1 MKNLLLGTLTLV
13 TCFAVS
19 GLNAQSLVISEL
31 DSIVYGDPTANVIT
45 AHATVTNTGNSP
57 IDVFLFGEHDAG
69 APATANYY
77 YCWFVC
83 YSPIPVADVY
93 SWPNSHILTLD
104 AGASN
109 TSSFAA
115 YYEPE
120 GLAAVAT
127 FDYCFYDVNNPS
139 DETCVQITFDTQNV
153 GIEELEEGTSGIS
166 EAYPNPAKSVAKINY
181 SIAADSKDAK
191 LVVYSMLGSKVRE
204 VALTEERGTLKLDV
218 SSLPSGMYF
227 YSLLVEDK
235 AISTKKMLVTK

>member
-1 MKNLLLGTLTLV
+1 MKNLLLGLLTAFV
-13 TCFAVS
+13 CVAFVDAK
-19 GLNAQSLVISEL
+19 AQSLAVSDL
-31 DSIVYGDPTANVIT
+31 DAVVSGDPSASVLT
-45 AHATVTNTGNSP
+45 AHATITNNGNSP
-57 IDVFLFGEHDAG
+57 IDVFVFGEHTSG
-69 APATANYY
+69 APASANYY

-93 SWPNSHILTLD
+93 SWPSSHILTLD

-127 FDYCFYDVNNPS
+127 FDYCFYDVNNPT
-139 DETCVQITFDTQNV
+139 DETCVQITFDTQNT
-153 GIEELEEGTSGIS
+153 GIEELEEGTNGIS

-181 SIAADSKDAK
+181 SVVAGSTDAK
-191 LVVYSMLGSKVRE
+191 LVVYSMLGSKVKE

-218 SSLPSGMYF
+218 FSLPSGMYF